1 VQPLGSPAR
10 IYIPKIVPL
19 IAVLDQFN
27 AFFQPVQTEHFR
39 RYEIRNAFDSAPDLD
54 KARVF
59 ADTAALL
66 GINPDRP
73 LTVKAGQSVDFQT
86 RWLARDPIGFSRR
99 IFVHLVDP
107 VTGEIIAQ
115 HDGLDAPPRFWQAG
129 DWIAQQHVLSI
140 TTDTPAGVYE
150 LRLGLYDPATGQ
162 RILQTDYNHTQPLSD
177 YLVLGTLE
185 VTR

>member
-1 VQPLGSPAR
+1 
-10 IYIPKIVPL
+10 
-19 IAVLDQFN
+19 
-27 AFFQPVQTEHFR
+27 
-39 RYEIRNAFDSAPDLD
+39 
-54 KARVF
+54 VF
-59 ADTAALL
+59 ADTATLL

-86 RWLARDPIGFSRR
+86 RWLARDAAGSPRR

-107 VTGEIIAQ
+107 ALGKIIAQ

-140 TTDTPAGVYE
+140 TNDTPAGVYE
-150 LRLGLYDPATGQ
+150 LRIGLYDPNTGQ
-162 RILQTDYNHTQPLSD
+162 RILQTNYNHTQPPSE
-177 YLVLGTLE
+177 YVVLGTIE